1 MMTIFFPTLRQ
12 YEIAQVI
19 DTPYINNN
27 EDNKNNYT
35 DYIELKLLSRRIFY
49 KTIYSKFFSNN
60 YISK

>member
-19 DTPYINNN
+19 DAPYINNN

-49 KTIYSKFFSNN
+49 KTIYSKIFSNN